1 MNREPETLNL
11 SSGDIVSVHIIVC
24 IKSVVKAAPKGTAKR
39 TPENSELNPFDRPAL
54 EAALELRD
62 HHGGSVTVL
71 TMGPQVSMEVLA
83 EAQAMG
89 TDRAVLVSD
98 RALAESDTLVT
109 SKVLAMAINRIGA
122 FDLLFFGTRTADS
135 DTGQVG
141 PQTAALLDIAFVSS
155 AKAFTAQKE
164 GWEIERTMDAWEETW
179 QVASPV
185 AATIDPR
192 AFAPRPVGLVGISRV
207 YEEPA
212 IEQWSLT
219 DLGLETEEVGL
230 MGSPTRVAAL
240 EKIKR
245 NRKCDMLEGEPQEQ
259 AAELMARL
267 NKMGAID

>member
-1 MNREPETLNL
+1 
-11 SSGDIVSVHIIVC
+11 VSVHIIVC
-24 IKSVVKAAPKGTAKR
+24 IKSVVKAAPQGVAKR
-39 TPENSELNPFDRPAL
+39 TPDNSELNPFDRPAL
-54 EAALELRD
+54 EAALEIRQR
-62 HHGGSVTVL
+62 HGGSITVL
-71 TMGPQVSMEVLA
+71 TMGPPVSMEVLA

-109 SKVLAMAINRIGA
+109 SKVLATAIKKIGA

-141 PQTAALLDIAFVSS
+141 PQTAALLDIAFLSN
-155 AKAFTAQKE
+155 AKTITAREE
-164 GWEIERTMDAWEETW
+164 GWEVERTMDTWEENW

-207 YEEPA
+207 YEDPV
-212 IEQWSLT
+212 IEQWSLI
-219 DLGLETEEVGL
+219 DLGLRAEEVGL

-240 EKIKR
+240 EQIKR

-259 AAELMARL
+259 VAELMARL
-267 NKMGAID
+267 TKMGAID